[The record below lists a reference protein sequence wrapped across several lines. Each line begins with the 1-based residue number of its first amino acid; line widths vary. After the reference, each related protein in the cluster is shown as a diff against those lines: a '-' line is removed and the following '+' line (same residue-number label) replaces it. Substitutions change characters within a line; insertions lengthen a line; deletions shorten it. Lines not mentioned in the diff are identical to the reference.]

1 MKRRIFGIALGF
13 GISLLFALS
22 VEAFVLSPSIWT
34 LAAAGTMG
42 AFNVVVWSGFG
53 RALYD
58 VFIAREDR

>member
-13 GISLLFALS
+13 GISLLFFLTAQ
-22 VEAFVLSPSIWT
+22 AFAVRPGLWT

-42 AFNVVVWSGFG
+42 AFNVIVWSGFG

-58 VFIAREDR
+58 VFVSRDYS